1 MQLAITLFFSL
12 VAHTKH
18 SRYGNEEQ
26 TLFKRVRRDDY
37 AIRIVAYTKQAQC
50 NSPLTGQQR
59 RYPLKQ
65 VIMLQLVCPFHKPT
79 AETDSCAG
87 ISQLFAPPS
96 GMPPYPAWRTAG
108 VRRHDLQRSTCICSL
123 PFEAALRL

>member
-18 SRYGNEEQ
+18 SEYGNEEQ
-26 TLFKRVRRDDY
+26 TLFKRVRRDDD
-37 AIRIVAYTKQAQC
+37 AISIVAYTKQAQR

-65 VIMLQLVCPFHKPT
+65 VIMLQSVCQIHRRRPRRIPALVSHSFLHPLSVC
-79 AETDSCAG
+79 
-87 ISQLFAPPS
+87 
-96 GMPPYPAWRTAG
+96 
-108 VRRHDLQRSTCICSL
+108 RHSPHNKR
-123 PFEAALRL
+123 